1 MTKSEDAYRT
11 ISEVAKWLGTQAHV
25 LRYWESKFQVITPI
39 KSKGG
44 RRYYDADAMS
54 VIGGIKHLLHI
65 EGMTIKAVAQ
75 MIDEKGV
82 DHISSLS
89 PALPFEAAPQKRDLS
104 HQTRVDTNVIAFK
117 FDPLPKRK
125 AKPKK
130 AEQVDASPQ
139 PFLFPELALAEED
152 PLALTADFI
161 DRTPGDGGDEPML
174 NLFVKDGESAAGDPD
189 AEKTPAA
196 PIRMAAKAPQLDD
209 FAKDR
214 SLGLQ
219 LWRHMDRVADQI
231 KSQSGAIAQALN
243 ACKVYST

>member
-1 MTKSEDAYRT
+1 MS
-11 ISEVAKWLGTQAHV
+11 IS
-25 LRYWESKFQVITPI
+25 
-39 KSKGG
+39 
-44 RRYYDADAMS
+44 
-54 VIGGIKHLLHI
+54 GGIKHLLHT

-89 PALPFEAAPQKRDLS
+89 PALPFDEAPAERDVS
-104 HQTRVDTNVIAFK
+104 HHTRVDTNVIAFK
-117 FDPLPKRK
+117 FDPLSKRK
-125 AKPKK
+125 AKSKRSV
-130 AEQVDASPQ
+130 QVDASPQ

-174 NLFVKDGESAAGDPD
+174 NLFVKDGERAAGGPDPK
-189 AEKTPAA
+189 ETPAA
-196 PIRMAAKAPQLDD
+196 PIRMAPKAPQLDD

-219 LWRHMDRVADQI
+219 LWRDMDKVTDQI